1 MELYQVRYFVA
12 LCNTLNFT
20 RAAESC
26 NVTQPALTRAIQR
39 LEDELGGPLLQR
51 ERNLTQLTELGRLM
65 RPLLEQTLA
74 AAEAVKENAGK
85 FRKNEVASLRVGL
98 PPSVSTRVVV
108 GSLAELTRR
117 MPAIEIALRT
127 AVQEQL
133 IEALLAGELDAAII
147 VDREDL
153 PERLDRWPLFIE
165 GYRVA
170 FGPEHRFAELSEV
183 APDALAEEIV
193 IERPGC
199 DAVAK
204 LSAPNLRH
212 RGDTEEHIQHLA
224 ALSRGVALVPA
235 NLPVMPPLEARRLAD
250 PSVQRTIALAA
261 VSGRRHSV
269 ALDSFIKLNR
279 ARDLGSELGIA

>member
-1 MELYQVRYFVA
+1 MELYQVRYFVT
-12 LCNTLNFT
+12 LCGTLNFT
-20 RAAESC
+20 RAAELC

-39 LEDELGGPLLQR
+39 LEEELGGPLLQR

-74 AAEAVKENAGK
+74 AAEAVKENAGR

-98 PPSVSTRVVV
+98 PPSVSARVVT

-117 MPAIEIALRT
+117 MPAIDIALKS
-127 AVQEQL
+127 AAQEEL
-133 IEALLAGELDAAII
+133 VEALLAGELDAA
-147 VDREDL
+147 VVVERDDL
-153 PERLDRWPLFIE
+153 PERLDRWTLFVE
-165 GYRVA
+165 GYLVA
-170 FGPEHRFAELSEV
+170 FGPEHRFAALEEV
-183 APDALAEEIV
+183 APDALTDEIV
-193 IERPGC
+193 IERLGC
-199 DAVAK
+199 EAVAR
-204 LSAPNLRH
+204 LAPARLRH
-212 RGDTEEHIQHLA
+212 RGETAEHVQHLA

-250 PSVQRTIALAA
+250 PTVRRTIALAA

-279 ARDLGSELGIA
+279 ARDLGGELGIA